1 MSPVCPAGHVS
12 TTADYCDQCGVP
24 IAGAAAP
31 SPGGAAVNSA
41 GWAPTPGGARAPTPG
56 GAGTPTPGPHSTQVH
71 PPLHEEDAS
80 TSPSPAPEPCPACGA
95 RRSGDDRY
103 CEGCGHDFLSGPVA
117 WEAVIAADRELFDR
131 VAPAGLAFPASA
143 AERRVPLAESM
154 ARIGRGRRGEPVP
167 EIDVPDDPGVSHL
180 HAVLERRPDGGY
192 ALRDLGSTNG
202 TTVNG
207 AAAPTADEPA
217 VPVRAGDRILLGAW
231 TAITLRTTD

>member
-31 SPGGAAVNSA
+31 SLGAAAVNSA
-41 GWAPTPGGARAPTPG
+41 GWAPTPGAP
-56 GAGTPTPGPHSTQVH
+56 STQVL
-71 PPLHEEDAS
+71 PPVDEQDAS
-80 TSPSPAPEPCPACGA
+80 TSPSAAPEPCPACGA
-95 RRSGDDRY
+95 PRSGDDRY

-131 VAPAGLAFPASA
+131 VAPAGLPFPASS
-143 AERRVPLAESM
+143 AERRVALTEST

-192 ALRDLGSTNG
+192 ALRDLGSTYG

-217 VPVRAGDRILLGAW
+217 MPVRAGDRILLGAW
-231 TAITLRTTD
+231 TAITLGTAD